1 MCVMCRVPDFSDIP
15 APPEIPPKQEELLKV
30 IEILE
35 TEKTCVE
42 RASNNQCNRA
52 CKYCDLVR
60 PSEEILESYEKAIS
74 IVRKE
79 IRGKS

>member
-15 APPEIPPKQEELLKV
+15 APPEIPLKQKELWKV

-42 RASNNQCNRA
+42 RASNNQCNRD
-52 CKYCDLVR
+52 CKHCDLVR
-60 PSEEILESYEKAIS
+60 PSKDILEAYEKAIR

-79 IRGKS
+79 IREKS